1 MGANENLEVI
11 EEYQRAIRDQDWERA
26 GSLLADDAVTRM
38 AGVPR
43 TMGGVIEGREA
54 ILDGTRQNAGAASL
68 EPKLRF
74 ADGDNVCV
82 VGKMTASR
90 FPGNQFLRS
99 ADSSYTTYQ
108 CTLYR
113 IVGGKIA
120 ETTTYVNWL
129 DPYVQTGIVDP
140 STLTT

>member
-11 EEYQRAIRDQDWERA
+11 EEYQRAMRDQDWERA
-26 GSLLADDAVTRM
+26 ASFLAEDAVSRM

-43 TMGGVIEGREA
+43 AMGGVTEGRDA
-54 ILDGTRQNAGAASL
+54 ILDANRQNAGSGSM
-68 EPKLRF
+68 ETRLRF

-82 VGKMTASR
+82 VGKLSASR
-90 FPGNQFLRS
+90 FPGNQYLRG

-113 IVGGKIA
+113 MAGGKIA
-120 ETTTYVNWL
+120 ETTAYVNWL

-140 STLTT
+140 STLTM

>member
-1 MGANENLEVI
+1 
-11 EEYQRAIRDQDWERA
+11 
-26 GSLLADDAVTRM
+26 
-38 AGVPR
+38 
-43 TMGGVIEGREA
+43 
-54 ILDGTRQNAGAASL
+54 
-68 EPKLRF
+68 
-74 ADGDNVCV
+74 
-82 VGKMTASR
+82 MTASR
-90 FPGNQFLRS
+90 FPGNQFLRG